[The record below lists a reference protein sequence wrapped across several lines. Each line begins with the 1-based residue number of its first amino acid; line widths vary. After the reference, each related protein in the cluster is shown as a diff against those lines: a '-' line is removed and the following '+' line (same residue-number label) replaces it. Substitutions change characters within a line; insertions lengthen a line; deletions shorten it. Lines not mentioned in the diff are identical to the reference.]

1 MAVTSETSVESGP
14 DWHECPKVPSGPPVV
29 GLDVKPD
36 AASSRMVTS
45 AWASR
50 YVGEDGIG
58 IVGVGVT
65 RTTAQPPRP
74 VDEP

>member
-1 MAVTSETSVESGP
+1 MPEGAV
-14 DWHECPKVPSGPPVV
+14 GPPVV

-36 AASSRMVTS
+36 VASSRMVTS

-50 YVGEDGIG
+50 YVGKDGIG

-65 RTTAQPPRP
+65 RATAQPPRP
-74 VDEP
+74 LDEP